1 MARSQFPRLRLLNR
15 VQFAL
20 ERLFVR
26 GASFQ
31 LLLVAGL
38 IGLISLAGGALVLPV
53 AGEADHF
60 GEVVWW
66 AFLRLSDPGYLGD
79 DEGAWRRIVSTV
91 LTVAGYVV
99 FLGALVAILTQWL
112 NARMRRLE
120 SGLTPVAT
128 RNHIVVLGWSNRT
141 LPIVGEIL
149 QSEGRVRRF
158 LLRQH
163 AGRLR
168 LVVLCDEV
176 TAWHA
181 QALRDDPA
189 IGPRGRHIV
198 LRSGTPLALDDLE
211 RVDPLNAAA
220 IIVPSAST
228 GPTMSADIAT
238 IKALLSLSSHPAAAH
253 RPLPYVVAEIQD
265 SRKVPIARRAY
276 RGPLEVVSGNSLIS
290 RLLAQNLRNAGL
302 SRVYGELLSHQ
313 VGAGVFVRE
322 AGPAAGTSF
331 LEAASRFRDA
341 VLCGVV
347 RTGDDG
353 FEPLLNPAPEVEI
366 GPDDRLV
373 FVAHDYEHIVPQ
385 AKAAANVP
393 GVSPI
398 RHAGSDV
405 GTRVRRVLI
414 LGWNSRVLALLAEFA
429 SYDDERFDVTIVS
442 LISARSREAM
452 CDGLGELASVSIR
465 HLEADYVVEDVL
477 RTLDPMSFDNVLLVS
492 SERLNSEEEADAR
505 AVMAYLLLEA
515 LFEERVDE
523 TFEDTSEERDPAP
536 RILLEIQDPDN
547 ALLLAGRPVEVMVS
561 PKLLAHIVAQ
571 VALRRELR
579 VVFDALLMS
588 DGPEVML
595 RRVEAYPGVLDCA
608 DFGRAAYRIR
618 LAGDTLVGLYHPASD
633 ELRLSPSAAEPLNLA
648 AGDRLVVLTTAAA

>member
-38 IGLISLAGGALVLPV
+38 IGLISLVGGALVLPV

-79 DEGAWRRIVSTV
+79 DEGVWRRIVSTI

-149 QSEGRVRRF
+149 QSEGRVKRF

-189 IGPRGRHIV
+189 IGPRARHIV

-211 RVDPLNAAA
+211 RVDSLNAAA
-220 IIVPSAST
+220 IILPSANV
-228 GPTMSADIAT
+228 GAANSADVAT
-238 IKALLSLSSHPAAAH
+238 IKALLSISSHPGAAQ

-265 SRKVPIARRAY
+265 QRKAAIARRAY

-313 VGAGVFVRE
+313 IGAGVFVRE
-322 AGPAAGTSF
+322 AGPVAGESF
-331 LEAASRFRDA
+331 RDAASRFADA
-341 VLCGVV
+341 VLCGLV
-347 RTGDDG
+347 RPGDDG
-353 FEPLLNPAPEVEI
+353 FEPVLNPAPEVEI
-366 GPDDRLV
+366 RPDDRLV
-373 FVAHDYEHIVPQ
+373 FVAHDYDDIVPR
-385 AKAAANVP
+385 ARTAVNVTDTA
-393 GVSPI
+393 PI
-398 RHAGSDV
+398 RHV
-405 GTRVRRVLI
+405 GADTGGRIRRVLV

-429 SYDDERFDVTIVS
+429 TYHDERFDVTLVS

-452 CDGLGELASVSIR
+452 CEGLGELASVTIR

-515 LFEERVDE
+515 MFEAQDQV
-523 TFEDTSEERDPAP
+523 P
-536 RILLEIQDPDN
+536 RTLLEIQDPDN
-547 ALLLAGRPVEVMVS
+547 AQLLAGRPVEVMVS

-579 VVFDALLMS
+579 TVFDALLMS
-588 DGPEVML
+588 HGPEIML
-595 RRVEAYPGVLDCA
+595 RRVEDYPGVLECP
-608 DFGRAAYRIR
+608 DFGRAAYRMR
-618 LAGDTLVGLYHPASD
+618 QAGEALVGLYHPARD
-633 ELRLSPSAAEPLNLA
+633 ELRLSPSAAESLNLGP
-648 AGDRLVVLTTAAA
+648 GDQLVVLTTAAG